1 VIAMF
6 GMHPTLLVGP
16 ADWDPAR
23 LPKEE
28 FLDRIEAFWRAV
40 DPGITGVAVYGS
52 PRDHAELAYLTHF
65 TPKLEPAIALIP
77 RTGEPR
83 ILVGGG
89 ANMIGAAKPLTF
101 VEMLLPLRGAGQTI
115 ARWAGELGSGAIAL
129 INGGAM
135 RFGLRREIEAAFG
148 ATRPDVT
155 AIVTEAMRRKSAREL
170 TLMRDACASLQAA
183 FAAMRDAQQAGRG
196 MTDTVLAGEQA
207 AWRRGAQ
214 DVRTLFGRDGG
225 LWPFAV
231 PDHAPADPLQAY
243 AAVRHDGYW
252 AEGFSVLSRRRQPM
266 VEAAWATLGKAVAL
280 MRPDALLREVAELLP
295 WDPLYPSPTYPLTYR
310 GVGRHMGLNLQE
322 SDCLYQWTLETF
334 PPASNPQ
341 TFAVGE
347 VYSVRAVAGG
357 EGFVSTMVL
366 ITDDGHEVLWR
377 GDDA

>member
-1 VIAMF
+1 MF

-23 LPKEE
+23 LPKGE
-28 FLDRIEAFWRAV
+28 FLGRIETFWRGA
-40 DPGITGVAVYGS
+40 DPGIAGVAVYGS

-65 TPKLEPAIALIP
+65 TPKLDAAIALIP

-83 ILVGGG
+83 LLVGGG
-89 ANMIGAAKPLTF
+89 ANMIGAARPLTF
-101 VEMLLPLRGAGQTI
+101 VEMLLPLRDAGKTI
-115 ARWAGELGSGAIAL
+115 ARWAGELGSGGIAL

-135 RFGLRREIEAAFG
+135 RFGLRREIEAALG
-148 ATRPDVT
+148 ATPPDVT
-155 AIVTEAMRRKSAREL
+155 AIVAEAMRRKSAREL

-183 FAAMRDAQQAGRG
+183 FAAMRDAQRTGHG
-196 MTDTVLAGEQA
+196 MTDTVLAGEEA

-214 DVRTLFGRDGG
+214 DVRTLFGRNGG
-225 LWPFAV
+225 LLPFGV
-231 PDHAPADPLQAY
+231 PDEAPADPLQVY
-243 AAVRHDGYW
+243 AAARHDGYW
-252 AEGFSVLSRRRQPM
+252 AEGFSVLSRRRLPM

-310 GVGRHMGLNLQE
+310 GFGRHMGLNLQE

-334 PPASNPQ
+334 PPVPNPQ

-347 VYSVRAVAGG
+347 VYSVRAAAGG

-366 ITDDGHEVLWR
+366 ITEHGHEVLWR

>member
-1 VIAMF
+1 MLT
-6 GMHPTLLVGP
+6 MHPTLLVGP
-16 ADWDPAR
+16 ADWDAAR
-23 LPKEE
+23 LPKDD
-28 FLDRIEAFWRAV
+28 FLGRIAAFWRGC
-40 DPGITGVAVYGS
+40 DPSIGGVVIYGS

-77 RTGEPR
+77 RAGEPR
-83 ILVGGG
+83 LLVGGG

-101 VEMLLPLRGAGQTI
+101 LETLLPLRGAGQTI
-115 ARWAGELGSGAIAL
+115 ARWAGDLGSGGIAF

-148 ATRPDVT
+148 EVPADAT
-155 AIVTEAMRRKSAREL
+155 AIVADAMRRKSAREL
-170 TLMRDACASLQAA
+170 TLLREACASLQAT
-183 FAAMRDAQQAGRG
+183 FAAMRDAQRAGHG

-225 LWPFAV
+225 LLPFAV

-252 AEGFSVLSRRRQPM
+252 AEGFSVLSRRRLPM
-266 VEAAWATLGKAVAL
+266 AEAALATLSNAVAL
-280 MRPDALLREVAELLP
+280 MRPDALLREVAEVLP

-310 GVGRHMGLNLQE
+310 GFGRHMGLNLQE
-322 SDCLYQWTLETF
+322 SDCLCRWTPLTS
-334 PPASNPQ
+334 PPLLNQQ

-347 VYSVRAVAGG
+347 VYSVRAAAGG
-357 EGFVSTMVL
+357 EGFVSTMVS
-366 ITDDGHEVLWR
+366 ITDNGHDVLWR
-377 GDDA
+377 GGGA